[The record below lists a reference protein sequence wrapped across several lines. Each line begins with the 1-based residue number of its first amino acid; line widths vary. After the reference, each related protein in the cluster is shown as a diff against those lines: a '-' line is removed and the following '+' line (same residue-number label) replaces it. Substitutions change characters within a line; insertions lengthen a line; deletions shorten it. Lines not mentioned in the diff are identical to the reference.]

1 MLTTMEDFSDAWLKT
16 LSNLSSFITREDF
29 GVLQWNLRTHL
40 DHGQV
45 PIARASFVGCL

>member
-16 LSNLSSFITREDF
+16 LSYLSSFITREDF
-29 GVLQWNLRTHL
+29 GVLQWYLRTHL

-45 PIARASFVGCL
+45 PSASFVGCL